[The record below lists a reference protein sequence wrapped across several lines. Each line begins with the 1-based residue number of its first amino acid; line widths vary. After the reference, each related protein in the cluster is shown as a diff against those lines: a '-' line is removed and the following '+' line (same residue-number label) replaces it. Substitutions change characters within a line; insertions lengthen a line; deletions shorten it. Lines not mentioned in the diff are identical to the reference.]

1 MATQAASERIHLPS
15 GRVRQRTT
23 LEGDREA
30 LVAAGVPARVFPR
43 RRAWHRL
50 SVTPPG
56 SAVVY
61 EYHARRVAGDRW
73 RVVVDGP
80 PLDLPEPAPPRPS
93 HRDLVERR
101 LERAA
106 LRAVVA
112 ELTRNGLD
120 PHDALEV
127 ARAVQRPAAFLASR
141 AVSEALA
148 RRGE

>member
-1 MATQAASERIHLPS
+1 MATLATSERVDLPG

-30 LVAAGVPARVFPR
+30 LVAAGVPSCVFPPC
-43 RRAWHRL
+43 RAWHRL

-56 SAVVY
+56 SAAVLD
-61 EYHARRVAGDRW
+61 YHVRRVAGDRW

-80 PLDLPEPAPPRPS
+80 ALDLPEPTPRPS

-106 LRAVVA
+106 LRAIVA

-120 PHDALEV
+120 PNDALEV